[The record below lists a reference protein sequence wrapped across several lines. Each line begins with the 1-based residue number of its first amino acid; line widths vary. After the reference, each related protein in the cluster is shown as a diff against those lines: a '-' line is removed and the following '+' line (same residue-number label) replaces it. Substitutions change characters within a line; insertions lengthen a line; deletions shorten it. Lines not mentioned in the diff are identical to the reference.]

1 MRRIFLFLNLLQTN
15 LWYDYYDREEEG
27 VKLMNQ
33 MKKRFS
39 ATISETMRAMIQNGD
54 DASIDLVIYFINLC
68 VMNDIRLYDIMI
80 MNDIRYRNGR
90 ISLN

>member
-54 DASIDLVIYFINLC
+54 DASIDLVIYFIHLC

-80 MNDIRYRNGR
+80 MNDIR
-90 ISLN
+90 

>member
-1 MRRIFLFLNLLQTN
+1 MTRIFLFLNLLQTN
-15 LWYDYYDREEEG
+15 LWYGYYDREEEG
-27 VKLMNQ
+27 IKLMNQ

-68 VMNDIRLYDIMI
+68 VMNDKDFKTEMEE
-80 MNDIRYRNGR
+80 YR
-90 ISLN
+90 

>member
-80 MNDIRYRNGR
+80 MNDIR
-90 ISLN
+90 